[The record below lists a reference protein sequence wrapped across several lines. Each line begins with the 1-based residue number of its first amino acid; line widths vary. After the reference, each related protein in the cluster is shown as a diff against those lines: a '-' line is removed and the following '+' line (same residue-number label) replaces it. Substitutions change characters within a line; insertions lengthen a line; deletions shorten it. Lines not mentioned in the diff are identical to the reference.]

1 MVDKNFK
8 KILVPLDGSKNSL
21 RGLTKAIELAR
32 QTGGVLTGLVVIPP
46 LPVTGIHNLASI
58 RKNRQKEAKLVLNKA
73 KQQAARHGIMLK
85 SRVFGGDPGYN
96 IANIAD
102 KFDIIVIGSR
112 GHGAAKQFFLGS
124 TSNYVVHTVRKPV
137 LIVK

>member
-1 MVDKNFK
+1 M
-8 KILVPLDGSKNSL
+8 
-21 RGLTKAIELAR
+21 
-32 QTGGVLTGLVVIPP
+32 
-46 LPVTGIHNLASI
+46 
-58 RKNRQKEAKLVLNKA
+58 LNKA

-85 SRVFGGDPGYN
+85 SRIFHGDPGYN

-102 KFDIIVIGSR
+102 KYDITVIGSR
-112 GHGAAKQFFLGS
+112 GFGVVKQFFLGS